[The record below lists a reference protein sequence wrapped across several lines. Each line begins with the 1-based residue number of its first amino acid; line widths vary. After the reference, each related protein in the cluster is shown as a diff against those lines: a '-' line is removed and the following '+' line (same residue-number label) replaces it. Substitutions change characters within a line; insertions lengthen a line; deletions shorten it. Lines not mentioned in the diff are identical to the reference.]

1 LAKKRLG
8 KDLYWEFRDT
18 SGYSPERL
26 EWVYSVEKVRE
37 TFNEALIGAHARI
50 AFQ

>member
-1 LAKKRLG
+1 MI
-8 KDLYWEFRDT
+8 
-18 SGYSPERL
+18 SGVDRPQTT
-26 EWVYSVEKVRE
+26 YSVEKVRE